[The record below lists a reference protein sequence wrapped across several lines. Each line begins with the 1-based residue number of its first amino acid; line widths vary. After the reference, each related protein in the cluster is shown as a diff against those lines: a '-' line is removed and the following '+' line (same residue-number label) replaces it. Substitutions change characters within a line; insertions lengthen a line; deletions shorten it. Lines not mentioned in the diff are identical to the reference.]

1 MAGVRT
7 PAPDAAR
14 AGGPGAPFGRSSP
27 SSDGTTTNPKSI
39 DPSGMALGITCAL
52 QVGVVA
58 ATEPQSP
65 PNPLLSFR
73 RPTREVET
81 ARGGER
87 GLRGR
92 VRGAFRS
99 RRRCASAPQPRKRS
113 IRNDDN
119 V

>member
-65 PNPLLSFR
+65 PNPLPLLVISSTNPR
-73 RPTREVET
+73 SRDSSGGGKGTEGE
-81 ARGGER
+81 GER
-87 GLRGR
+87 CVSFAQALR
-92 VRGAFRS
+92 VR
-99 RRRCASAPQPRKRS
+99 APAQETLDPK
-113 IRNDDN
+113 
-119 V
+119 